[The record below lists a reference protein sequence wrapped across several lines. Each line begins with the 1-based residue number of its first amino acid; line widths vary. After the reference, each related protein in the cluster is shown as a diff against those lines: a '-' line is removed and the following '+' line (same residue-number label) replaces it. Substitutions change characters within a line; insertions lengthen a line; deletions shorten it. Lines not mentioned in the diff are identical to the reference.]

1 MQGWNH
7 MSKNEDHLDITF
19 ITGNQHKV
27 KEAQGIFHQ
36 FDIQVEHIDL
46 GYPEIQGELIDV
58 ACFGAK
64 DVARRLGRPVIV
76 EDAGL
81 FIKALNWFPGT
92 YSSYVQDTLG
102 NEGILK
108 LMNSVEDRYA
118 EFRSVIGYAT
128 PKTEPET
135 FLGVVGG
142 HIAHQENGKHGF
154 AYDPLFIPEGH
165 KLTFG
170 ELTRDEKNEFSHRR
184 RSLEKFALWYKDSIK
199 VNK

>member
-1 MQGWNH
+1 MGK
-7 MSKNEDHLDITF
+7 SEDPLNITF

-36 FDIQVEHIDL
+36 FNIEVEHVDL

-58 ACFGAK
+58 ARFGAV
-64 DVARRLGRPVIV
+64 DAARRLGRPVIV

-102 NEGILK
+102 NQGILK
-108 LMNSVEDRYA
+108 LMNNVKDRYA
-118 EFRSVIGYAT
+118 EFRSVIGFAT

-142 HIAHQENGKHGF
+142 QIAHQEKGDHGF
-154 AYDPLFIPEGH
+154 AYDPLFVPEGYSQ
-165 KLTFG
+165 TFG
-170 ELTRDEKNEFSHRR
+170 ELTRKEKNEFSHRR
-184 RSLEKFALWYKDSIK
+184 RSLENFAQWYKDFI
-199 VNK
+199 NGE

>member
-1 MQGWNH
+1 MGK
-7 MSKNEDHLDITF
+7 SEDPLYITF

-36 FDIQVEHIDL
+36 FNIEVEHVDL

-58 ACFGAK
+58 ARFGAV
-64 DVARRLGRPVIV
+64 DAARRLGRPVIV

-102 NEGILK
+102 NQGILK
-108 LMNSVEDRYA
+108 LMNNVKDRYA
-118 EFRSVIGYAT
+118 EFRSVIGFAT

-142 HIAHQENGKHGF
+142 QIAHQEKGDHGF
-154 AYDPLFIPEGH
+154 AYDPLFVPEGYSQ
-165 KLTFG
+165 TFG
-170 ELTRDEKNEFSHRR
+170 ELTRKEKNEFSHRR
-184 RSLEKFALWYKDSIK
+184 RSLENFAQWYKDFI
-199 VNK
+199 NGE

>member
-1 MQGWNH
+1 MNQTENP
-7 MSKNEDHLDITF
+7 LCITF

-36 FDIQVEHIDL
+36 FNIQVEHIDL
-46 GYPEIQGELIDV
+46 GYPEIQGELEDV
-58 ACFGAK
+58 ARFGAEYA
-64 DVARRLGRPVIV
+64 ARRLGRPVIV

-108 LMNSVEDRYA
+108 LMKNVNDRYA
-118 EFRSVIGYAT
+118 EFRSAIGFAT
-128 PKTEPET
+128 PKTEPKT

-142 HIAHQENGKHGF
+142 HIAHQEKGKYGF
-154 AYDPLFIPEGH
+154 AYDPIFIPE
-165 KLTFG
+165 KYDLTFG
-170 ELTRDEKNEFSHRR
+170 ELTREKKNEFSHRR
-184 RSLEKFALWYKDSIK
+184 RSLERFAPWYKDFLVSEE
-199 VNK
+199 

>member
-1 MQGWNH
+1 MGK
-7 MSKNEDHLDITF
+7 SEDPLYITF

-36 FDIQVEHIDL
+36 FNIEVEHVDL

-58 ACFGAK
+58 ARFGAV
-64 DVARRLGRPVIV
+64 DAARRLGRPVIV

-102 NEGILK
+102 NQGILK
-108 LMNSVEDRYA
+108 LMNNVEDRYA
-118 EFRSVIGYAT
+118 EFRSVIGFAT
-128 PKTEPET
+128 PTTEPET

-142 HIAHQENGKHGF
+142 QIAHQEKGDHGF
-154 AYDPLFIPEGH
+154 AYDPLFVPEGYSQ
-165 KLTFG
+165 TFG
-170 ELTRDEKNEFSHRR
+170 ELTRKEKNEFSHRR
-184 RSLEKFALWYKDSIK
+184 RSLENFAQWYKDFINIK
-199 VNK
+199 

>member
-1 MQGWNH
+1 MVSF
-7 MSKNEDHLDITF
+7 MPKPEHLPSTITF

-36 FDIQVEHIDL
+36 FNIEVEHVDL

-58 ACFGAK
+58 ARFGAV
-64 DVARRLGRPVIV
+64 DAARRLGRPVIV

-102 NEGILK
+102 NQGILK
-108 LMNSVEDRYA
+108 LMNNVKDRYA
-118 EFRSVIGYAT
+118 EFRSVIGFAT

-142 HIAHQENGKHGF
+142 QIAHQEKGDHGF
-154 AYDPLFIPEGH
+154 AYDPLFVPEGYSQ
-165 KLTFG
+165 TFG
-170 ELTRDEKNEFSHRR
+170 ELTRKEKNEFSHRR
-184 RSLEKFALWYKDSIK
+184 RSLENFAQWYKDFI
-199 VNK
+199 NGE